1 MKTFMY
7 VALLVATSVLAIVG
21 FARSIDAALEIDDLK
36 SANHSANSEMK
47 FLQAVTNEALASC
60 EITLDK
66 FSKIAKE
73 NGYAFSMVNKEQI
86 GMGTFI
92 VTIHDSCIT
101 KMSSY
106 LVDKDR
112 ERDIRFYFGT
122 HK

>member
-7 VALLVATSVLAIVG
+7 IALLVATSVLAIVG

-36 SANHSANSEMK
+36 SGSSYVNREMN
-47 FLQAVTNEALASC
+47 FLQAVTNEALVSC

-66 FSKIAKE
+66 FGKIAKE
-73 NGYAFSMVNKEQI
+73 NGYAFRMVNKEQI
-86 GMGTFI
+86 EIGTFI
-92 VTIHDSCIT
+92 VTIHDSCIS

-106 LVDKDR
+106 LVDKNR

-122 HK
+122 H